1 MVHNT
6 DQGLFKLTIMNVTFL
21 NEESLANCAILCALN
36 SEMLLQSITADDEKS
51 ELELLY
57 LKRLKSAIEDGVL
70 ANLGSNT
77 FVDPLF
83 NNQQIK

>member
-6 DQGLFKLTIMNVTFL
+6 DQGLLKLTIMNVTFL
-21 NEESLANCAILCALN
+21 NEESLANYAILSALN

-70 ANLGSNT
+70 AKLGSNS